1 MYDNSII
8 AMPSVI
14 LGAIGEMF
22 FGIPP
27 WRGVNVACSVC
38 MCITAAAA
46 TTRFYTILALIVA
59 ATPRLLDY
67 FYA

>member
-27 WRGVNVACSVC
+27 WRGVNVACSVRVYYC
-38 MCITAAAA
+38 DPFLYDFGPDRGC
-46 TTRFYTILALIVA
+46 YC
-59 ATPRLLDY
+59 DY
-67 FYA
+67 